1 MNKKILGAALGLA
14 VLAASTA
21 ASAHVDVAIGLG
33 IPGAVYAPAEPV
45 YAPPPPVVYAPAP
58 VAVAYGGD
66 DDWRHERRG
75 PRELLHRIRFFVF
88 FGLAGDMMFFAM
100 LIVLFFFVH
109 ILMVVFVGAINEIRS
124 MITGWY
130 RLPPTE
136 RE

>member
-14 VLAASTA
+14 VLA

-66 DDWRHERRG
+66 DDWRAREWREREWRRQEWREHDRRG
-75 PRELLHRIRFFVF
+75 HGRD
-88 FGLAGDMMFFAM
+88 G
-100 LIVLFFFVH
+100 
-109 ILMVVFVGAINEIRS
+109 
-124 MITGWY
+124 Y
-130 RLPPTE
+130 
-136 RE
+136 